1 MRYVAK
7 LGEIPIYDAP
17 LGAPPRS
24 VATMIDTNKSDELTM
39 GIFVL
44 PPGRKSVIDYHDQ
57 DEAYFLTRGTGQE
70 LLWLHGGDKD
80 PEQFEIEAGSA
91 VFIPR
96 SVRHQTST
104 QEAKTFGSSGSFR
117 GIRLA
122 ATTRVATSRL
132 KHGSRERCRL
142 VSGTQNAGGRR
153 KDSRMFNEFLKS

>member
-1 MRYVAK
+1 MRYVVK

-96 SVRHQTST
+96 SVRHQTVNT
-104 QEAKTFGSSGSFR
+104 GSEDIWLVWFFPRHPIG
-117 GIRLA
+117 GDD
-122 ATTRVATSRL
+122 TSRHFSPETWV
-132 KHGSRERCRL
+132 KREMPTGEWYPKR
-142 VSGTQNAGGRR
+142 GR
-153 KDSRMFNEFLKS
+153 